1 QPGTSGDSGIK
12 ILSGYKIRGD
22 SALAENSKRHSHESA
37 LQRAQEFCEGARD
50 GFGGCNVR
58 RDMEMERKRA
68 LLMGLMDGEL
78 SPEETSEIQEYLRR
92 DQQLRDEYM
101 DLVRAGD
108 ALQLLGETE
117 LDEQQLRKLWRTP
130 LEIGLRRSSY
140 LLIGAGF

>member
-1 QPGTSGDSGIK
+1 
-12 ILSGYKIRGD
+12 
-22 SALAENSKRHSHESA
+22 
-37 LQRAQEFCEGARD
+37 
-50 GFGGCNVR
+50 
-58 RDMEMERKRA
+58 MEMERKRA

-117 LDEQQLRKLWRTP
+117 LDEQRLRRLWRTP
-130 LEIGLRRSSY
+130 FEIGLRRSSY
-140 LLIGAGF
+140 LLIGAGFLSLLGYAAWEYVFHEQRDLLPVVASSGVGLGLILLFIQVLRDRMLIWKHDPYREIEK